1 MKVIV
6 GLGNPGDK
14 YERTHHNVGFLSID
28 YLVSQ
33 NLSSNVPN
41 RSFKSLLYWL
51 NNDSESV
58 VFCKPQTFMNL
69 SGEALRE
76 IKSFYK
82 LQNSD
87 FLVIYD
93 DLYLE
98 TGRIKLSLNKGPAGH
113 NGIKNIVKELDGND
127 FLKLRV
133 GIGPRSK
140 IENSI
145 ADFVL
150 SRISDS
156 DLEKIRLCFPKMQ
169 ELLMSFLK
177 GLSPDQLMNEFN

>member
-14 YERTHHNVGFLSID
+14 YECTHHNVGFLAID
-28 YLVSQ
+28 YLLLQ
-33 NLSSNVPN
+33 NSISSTSH
-41 RSFKSLLYWL
+41 RSFKSLLYWPSGAL
-51 NNDSESV
+51 ESV

-76 IKSFYK
+76 LKSFYK
-82 LQNSD
+82 LRNSD

-98 TGRIKLSLNKGPAGH
+98 TGKIKLSLNKGSSGH
-113 NGIKNIVKELDGND
+113 NGIKNIVAELGGND
-127 FLKLRV
+127 FLKLRI

-140 IENSI
+140 IEHSI

-150 SRISDS
+150 RRIDND
-156 DLEKIRLCFPKMQ
+156 DLEKIRLCFPKIQ
-169 ELLMSFLK
+169 EVILDFLK
-177 GLSPDQLMNEFN
+177 GFPPDKLMNDFN